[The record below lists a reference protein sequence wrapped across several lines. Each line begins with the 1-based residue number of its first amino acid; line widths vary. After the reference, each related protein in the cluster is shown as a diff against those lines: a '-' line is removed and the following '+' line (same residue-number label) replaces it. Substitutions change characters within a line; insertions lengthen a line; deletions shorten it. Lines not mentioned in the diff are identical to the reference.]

1 MNTSLAWFG
10 IALCLIQSG
19 LFSGLNLALL
29 GLSRLQLEVEAR
41 SGSSAARRILALRQD
56 SNFLLTTVLWGNVA
70 VNCLLT
76 LLSDSVL
83 FGAAAFVF
91 STVGITIV
99 GEIIPQAYFSR
110 NAIRVGAALSPFI
123 RVYQWILFPVA
134 KPTAMLLDHWLGQE
148 EVAYFREHELREVI
162 RQHMVADDADL
173 EKREAL
179 GVLNFLVMD
188 DLAIGDEGEVVHP
201 DSVIQ
206 LPVSLDLPKFPPFES
221 STGDEFLRKIHASG
235 EKWVILTN
243 HDGEPLVV
251 LDADGFLRDALFGG
265 EGFDPYRFC
274 HRPVVVKDPTI
285 PLGTMVRRLQVQ
297 AESRQ
302 DDVIDHD
309 VILLWGEERRIVT
322 GADLLG
328 RIMRGIV
335 VRTIS
340 ASDTKA
346 SEAG

>member
-1 MNTSLAWFG
+1 MNNSLIWAG

-41 SGSSAARRILALRQD
+41 SGSDAARRILALRSD
-56 SNFLLTTVLWGNVA
+56 SNFLLTTILWGNVA

-83 FGAAAFVF
+83 LGATAFVF

-110 NAIRVGAALSPFI
+110 NAIRIGAALSPFI
-123 RVYQWILFPVA
+123 RAYQWILFPVA
-134 KPTAMLLDHWLGQE
+134 KPTALVLDHWLGQE
-148 EVAYFREHELREVI
+148 EVSYFREHELREVI
-162 RQHMVADDADL
+162 RQHMVSDSADL
-173 EKREAL
+173 EQREAL
-179 GVLNFLVMD
+179 GVLNFLVLD
-188 DLAIGDEGEVVHP
+188 DLPIREEGEEIHP
-201 DSVIQ
+201 ESVIQ
-206 LPVSLDLPKFPPFES
+206 LPVTLDLPKFPRFES
-221 STGDEFLRKIHASG
+221 TTEDEFLRKIHTSG
-235 EKWVILTN
+235 EKWVILTGPT
-243 HDGEPLVV
+243 GEPLLV
-251 LDADGFLRDALFGG
+251 LDADGFLRDALL
-265 EGFDPYRFC
+265 EGSDVDPYRFC
-274 HRPVVVKDPTI
+274 HRPLVVTDPTT
-285 PLGTMVRRLQVQ
+285 PLGTMVRRLKVE
-297 AESRQ
+297 AETRQ

-309 VILLWGEERRIVT
+309 VIVLWGEERRIVT

-340 ASDTKA
+340 PTGAVQ
-346 SEAG
+346 E